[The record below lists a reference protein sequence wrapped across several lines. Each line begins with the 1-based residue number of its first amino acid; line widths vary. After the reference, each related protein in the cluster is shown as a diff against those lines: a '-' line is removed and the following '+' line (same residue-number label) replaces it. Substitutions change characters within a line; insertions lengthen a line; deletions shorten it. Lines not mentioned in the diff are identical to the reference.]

1 MSEKTS
7 QDIASLPMYIPQSE
21 VFDAFERITYVN
33 ADSKLDS
40 VNQYYLTIRV
50 LTASK
55 DGWLNQTSEMG
66 FGHNPILH
74 QIDAIKWKVCYMK
87 Q

>member
-55 DGWLNQTSEMG
+55 DG
-66 FGHNPILH
+66 
-74 QIDAIKWKVCYMK
+74 
-87 Q
+87 